1 MVVTF
6 ERGASEAG
14 GCIGEGNL
22 DERGTAHEA
31 AAPNGRKGGWQ
42 GELPQRGG
50 AQEGVAA
57 EAGEGGGQG
66 ELRER
71 GAFGEGFVNR
81 SCPAEPEH
89 SHLEYELCRRQSSSY
104 TAIMPTGKGN
114 SAILAYDRTGH
125 GVGQADAVFSVIV
138 TVGEE

>member
-1 MVVTF
+1 MFDMVVTF

-14 GCIGEGNL
+14 ECIGERNL
-22 DERGTAHEA
+22 DERGAAHEA

-71 GAFGEGFVNR
+71 GAFGEGFVADR
-81 SCPAEPEH
+81 VERGGQG
-89 SHLEYELCRRQSSSY
+89 ELDEIRTAAARVRRHRGH
-104 TAIMPTGKGN
+104 AFRRKKHE
-114 SAILAYDRTGH
+114 AAHRLAGPQ
-125 GVGQADAVFSVIV
+125 GP
-138 TVGEE
+138 